1 MNKHVKRMQSA
12 AICAALLWSAGAY
25 PLAEGVKPLL
35 TSITAYAEDGT
46 LANGLHYRIN
56 DGAAIIDGYTG
67 SEASIEIP
75 SKIYGY
81 SVTEI
86 GDGAFSDCASLTSVT
101 IPYSVTRIGGSAFS
115 DCTSLTSIHI
125 PDSVFSIGGRAF
137 FGCTSLTSITIP
149 EDVTRIDDYAFK
161 SCTSLTSITIP
172 EGVTYIGWDA
182 FSGCTSLTSITIPEG
197 VTSIDNYAFSDCT
210 SLTSITIPESVTSI
224 GESAFESCT
233 SLTSIHIPEGVTSI
247 GGWAFRGTPWL
258 SQKQTEDP
266 LVIVNG
272 ILIDGSTCSGDV
284 VIPEGVTSIGE
295 SAFKLCTGLTTI
307 IIPEGVTSIGNSAFS
322 DCTSLTSITIPEGVT
337 SIDNY
342 AFSDCTS
349 LTSIHIPEGVTSI
362 GEYAFSHC
370 TSLTSITIHGNVK
383 SIDNVTFRGCTNLTS
398 ITIPDSVTSIEYR
411 AFWGCTSLTSITIP
425 KDVTSIG
432 ESAFESCT
440 SLTSI
445 TIPESVTSIG
455 ACAFKGTAW
464 LSQKQREDPLVIVNG
479 ILIDGTASLGN
490 IVVPDDVTSIGDKA
504 FQGCTSIT
512 SIYIPDSVISI
523 GLSAFDG
530 CSDLKLITILNSKC
544 IIYDFFD
551 TYSTL
556 SDSAVIMG
564 YQNSTAQ
571 KYAEKNNRAFE
582 PMAQGNAVGDEA
594 AGAQIWGCTMTLG
607 EQLTLNYQVHL
618 TAETASDANAYML
631 FILPDGSIQRVPV
644 ADAKIN
650 ADDLYVF
657 PCSFPARMMNQQ
669 IYARLVTS
677 DANSDFHS
685 YSGAKYLETV
695 AADSSNEAAQELA
708 QKTLDYGTY
717 AEAYFDKNAATVPE
731 DNEMRNTTISA
742 KPMRI
747 DGDLPEG
754 IAYYGMSLLLRDQ
767 VAVRLYFDVDD
778 SVHASAYGLT
788 HKEGTY
794 YYLDTPVSA
803 ENLLNEQTVNIG
815 SASITFSSM
824 SYASLACSSSSD
836 EKLQATMK
844 SLYLYAKAAQE
855 YQEYLDPFPQGSS
868 WKVKAGWSFVVELYP
883 SSEGYMNATEGYVIT
898 ILGTY
903 NGSSCEVAVTDGHSA
918 VVKCGKI
925 INLSVEDK
933 EFLTRLEE

>member
-67 SEASIEIP
+67 SEKSLEIP
-75 SKIYGY
+75 SEIDGY
-81 SVTEI
+81 PVTQI
-86 GDGAFSDCASLTSVT
+86 GW
-101 IPYSVTRIGGSAFS
+101 SAFS
-115 DCTSLTSIHI
+115 GCTSLTSITI
-125 PDSVFSIGGRAF
+125 PYGVVSIGWKAF

-149 EDVTRIDDYAFK
+149 E
-161 SCTSLTSITIP
+161 
-172 EGVTYIGWDA
+172 
-182 FSGCTSLTSITIPEG
+182 
-197 VTSIDNYAFSDCT
+197 
-210 SLTSITIPESVTSI
+210 
-224 GESAFESCT
+224 
-233 SLTSIHIPEGVTSI
+233 
-247 GGWAFRGTPWL
+247 
-258 SQKQTEDP
+258 
-266 LVIVNG
+266 
-272 ILIDGSTCSGDV
+272 
-284 VIPEGVTSIGE
+284 
-295 SAFKLCTGLTTI
+295 
-307 IIPEGVTSIGNSAFS
+307 
-322 DCTSLTSITIPEGVT
+322 
-337 SIDNY
+337 
-342 AFSDCTS
+342 
-349 LTSIHIPEGVTSI
+349 
-362 GEYAFSHC
+362 
-370 TSLTSITIHGNVK
+370 
-383 SIDNVTFRGCTNLTS
+383 
-398 ITIPDSVTSIEYR
+398 
-411 AFWGCTSLTSITIP
+411 
-425 KDVTSIG
+425 DVTSIG

-445 TIPESVTSIG
+445 TIPESVTYLG
-455 ACAFKGTAW
+455 WKAFSGC
-464 LSQKQREDPLVIVNG
+464 
-479 ILIDGTASLGN
+479 ASLTSVTIPGS
-490 IVVPDDVTSIGDKA
+490 VTSIGIRT
-504 FQGCTSIT
+504 FSGCTSLT
-512 SIYIPDSVISI
+512 SITIPGSVTSIGSSAFSDCTSLTSITIPDSVTRIDSYAFSGCT
-523 GLSAFDG
+523 GLE
-530 CSDLKLITILNSKC
+530 LITILNPAC
-544 IIYDFFD
+544 EIYDD
-551 TYSTL
+551 NTTL

-571 KYAEKNNRAFE
+571 KYAEENNRAFE
-582 PMAQGNAVGDEA
+582 LITQGDEA

-677 DANSDFHS
+677 DANSDFHG

-717 AEAYFDKNAATVPE
+717 AEAYFDKNAAAVPE

-742 KPMRI
+742 KPVRI

-868 WKVKAGWSFVVELYP
+868 REAAG
-883 SSEGYMNATEGYVIT
+883 
-898 ILGTY
+898 
-903 NGSSCEVAVTDGHSA
+903 
-918 VVKCGKI
+918 K
-925 INLSVEDK
+925 
-933 EFLTRLEE
+933 

>member
-35 TSITAYAEDGT
+35 TSITAYAQDGT

-67 SEASIEIP
+67 SEKSLEIP
-75 SKIYGY
+75 SEIDGY
-81 SVTEI
+81 PVTQI
-86 GDGAFSDCASLTSVT
+86 GW
-101 IPYSVTRIGGSAFS
+101 SAFS
-115 DCTSLTSIHI
+115 GCTSLTSITI
-125 PDSVFSIGGRAF
+125 PYGVVSIGWKAF

-149 EDVTRIDDYAFK
+149 E
-161 SCTSLTSITIP
+161 
-172 EGVTYIGWDA
+172 
-182 FSGCTSLTSITIPEG
+182 
-197 VTSIDNYAFSDCT
+197 
-210 SLTSITIPESVTSI
+210 
-224 GESAFESCT
+224 
-233 SLTSIHIPEGVTSI
+233 
-247 GGWAFRGTPWL
+247 
-258 SQKQTEDP
+258 
-266 LVIVNG
+266 
-272 ILIDGSTCSGDV
+272 
-284 VIPEGVTSIGE
+284 
-295 SAFKLCTGLTTI
+295 
-307 IIPEGVTSIGNSAFS
+307 
-322 DCTSLTSITIPEGVT
+322 
-337 SIDNY
+337 
-342 AFSDCTS
+342 
-349 LTSIHIPEGVTSI
+349 
-362 GEYAFSHC
+362 
-370 TSLTSITIHGNVK
+370 
-383 SIDNVTFRGCTNLTS
+383 
-398 ITIPDSVTSIEYR
+398 
-411 AFWGCTSLTSITIP
+411 
-425 KDVTSIG
+425 DVTSIG

-445 TIPESVTSIG
+445 TIPESVTYLG
-455 ACAFKGTAW
+455 WKAFSGC
-464 LSQKQREDPLVIVNG
+464 
-479 ILIDGTASLGN
+479 ASLTSVTIPGS
-490 IVVPDDVTSIGDKA
+490 VTSIGIRT
-504 FQGCTSIT
+504 FSGCTSLT
-512 SIYIPDSVISI
+512 SITIPGSVTSIGSSAFSDCTSLTSITIPDSVTRIDSYAFSGCT
-523 GLSAFDG
+523 GLE
-530 CSDLKLITILNSKC
+530 LITILNPAC
-544 IIYDFFD
+544 EIYDD
-551 TYSTL
+551 NTTL

-571 KYAEKNNRAFE
+571 KYAEENNRAFE
-582 PMAQGNAVGDEA
+582 LITQGDEA

-677 DANSDFHS
+677 DANSDFHG

-717 AEAYFDKNAATVPE
+717 AEAYFDKNAAAVPE

-742 KPMRI
+742 KPVQI

-855 YQEYLDPFPQGSS
+855 YQEYLDPFPQGSA
-868 WKVKAGWSFVVELYP
+868 WRVKAGCSFVVELYP

-903 NGSSCEVAVTDGHSA
+903 NGSSCEVAVSERFGAA
-918 VVKCGKI
+918 VKYGRI

-933 EFLTRLEE
+933 EFLTRLD

>member
-67 SEASIEIP
+67 SEKSLEIP
-75 SKIYGY
+75 SEIDGY
-81 SVTEI
+81 PVTQI
-86 GDGAFSDCASLTSVT
+86 GW
-101 IPYSVTRIGGSAFS
+101 SAFS
-115 DCTSLTSIHI
+115 GCTSLTSITI
-125 PDSVFSIGGRAF
+125 PYGVVSIGWKAF

-149 EDVTRIDDYAFK
+149 E
-161 SCTSLTSITIP
+161 
-172 EGVTYIGWDA
+172 
-182 FSGCTSLTSITIPEG
+182 
-197 VTSIDNYAFSDCT
+197 
-210 SLTSITIPESVTSI
+210 
-224 GESAFESCT
+224 
-233 SLTSIHIPEGVTSI
+233 
-247 GGWAFRGTPWL
+247 
-258 SQKQTEDP
+258 
-266 LVIVNG
+266 
-272 ILIDGSTCSGDV
+272 
-284 VIPEGVTSIGE
+284 
-295 SAFKLCTGLTTI
+295 
-307 IIPEGVTSIGNSAFS
+307 
-322 DCTSLTSITIPEGVT
+322 
-337 SIDNY
+337 
-342 AFSDCTS
+342 
-349 LTSIHIPEGVTSI
+349 
-362 GEYAFSHC
+362 
-370 TSLTSITIHGNVK
+370 
-383 SIDNVTFRGCTNLTS
+383 
-398 ITIPDSVTSIEYR
+398 
-411 AFWGCTSLTSITIP
+411 
-425 KDVTSIG
+425 DVTSIG

-445 TIPESVTSIG
+445 TIPESVTYLG
-455 ACAFKGTAW
+455 WKAFSGC
-464 LSQKQREDPLVIVNG
+464 
-479 ILIDGTASLGN
+479 ASLTSVTIPGS
-490 IVVPDDVTSIGDKA
+490 VTSIGSSA
-504 FQGCTSIT
+504 FSDCTSLTSIT
-512 SIYIPDSVISI
+512 IPDSVTRIDSYAFSGCT
-523 GLSAFDG
+523 GLE
-530 CSDLKLITILNSKC
+530 LITILNPAC
-544 IIYDFFD
+544 EIYDD
-551 TYSTL
+551 NTTL

-571 KYAEKNNRAFE
+571 KYAEENNRAFE
-582 PMAQGNAVGDEA
+582 LITQGDEA

-677 DANSDFHS
+677 DANSDFHG

-717 AEAYFDKNAATVPE
+717 AEAYFDKNAAAVPE

-742 KPMRI
+742 KPVRI

-855 YQEYLDPFPQGSS
+855 YQEYLDPFPQGSA
-868 WKVKAGWSFVVELYP
+868 WRVKAGCSFVVELYP

-903 NGSSCEVAVTDGHSA
+903 NGSSCEVAVSERFGAA
-918 VVKCGKI
+918 VKYGRI

>member
-67 SEASIEIP
+67 SEKSLEIP
-75 SKIYGY
+75 SEIDGY
-81 SVTEI
+81 PVTQI
-86 GDGAFSDCASLTSVT
+86 GW
-101 IPYSVTRIGGSAFS
+101 SAFS
-115 DCTSLTSIHI
+115 GCTSLTSITI
-125 PDSVFSIGGRAF
+125 PYGVVSIGWKAF

-149 EDVTRIDDYAFK
+149 E
-161 SCTSLTSITIP
+161 
-172 EGVTYIGWDA
+172 
-182 FSGCTSLTSITIPEG
+182 
-197 VTSIDNYAFSDCT
+197 
-210 SLTSITIPESVTSI
+210 
-224 GESAFESCT
+224 
-233 SLTSIHIPEGVTSI
+233 
-247 GGWAFRGTPWL
+247 
-258 SQKQTEDP
+258 
-266 LVIVNG
+266 
-272 ILIDGSTCSGDV
+272 
-284 VIPEGVTSIGE
+284 
-295 SAFKLCTGLTTI
+295 
-307 IIPEGVTSIGNSAFS
+307 
-322 DCTSLTSITIPEGVT
+322 
-337 SIDNY
+337 
-342 AFSDCTS
+342 
-349 LTSIHIPEGVTSI
+349 
-362 GEYAFSHC
+362 
-370 TSLTSITIHGNVK
+370 
-383 SIDNVTFRGCTNLTS
+383 
-398 ITIPDSVTSIEYR
+398 
-411 AFWGCTSLTSITIP
+411 
-425 KDVTSIG
+425 DVTSIG

-445 TIPESVTSIG
+445 TIPESVTYLG
-455 ACAFKGTAW
+455 WKAFSGC
-464 LSQKQREDPLVIVNG
+464 
-479 ILIDGTASLGN
+479 ASLTSVTIPGS
-490 IVVPDDVTSIGDKA
+490 VTSIGIRT
-504 FQGCTSIT
+504 FSGCTSLT
-512 SIYIPDSVISI
+512 SITIPGSVTSIGSSAFSDCTSLTSITIPDSVTRIDSY
-523 GLSAFDG
+523 AFSG
-530 CSDLKLITILNSKC
+530 CTGLKLITILNPAC
-544 IIYDFFD
+544 EIYDD
-551 TYSTL
+551 NTTL

-571 KYAEKNNRAFE
+571 KYAEENNRAFE
-582 PMAQGNAVGDEA
+582 LITQGDEA

-677 DANSDFHS
+677 DANSDFHG

-717 AEAYFDKNAATVPE
+717 AEAYFDKNAAAVPE

-742 KPMRI
+742 KPVRI

-794 YYLDTPVSA
+794 HYLDTPVSA

-855 YQEYLDPFPQGSS
+855 YQEYLDPFPQGSI
-868 WKVKAGWSFVVELYP
+868 WEVKAGWSFVVELYP

-903 NGSSCEVAVTDGHSA
+903 NGSSCEVAVSERFGAA
-918 VVKCGKI
+918 VKYGRI

>member
-67 SEASIEIP
+67 SEKSLEIP
-75 SKIYGY
+75 SEIDGY
-81 SVTEI
+81 PVTQI
-86 GDGAFSDCASLTSVT
+86 GW
-101 IPYSVTRIGGSAFS
+101 SAFS
-115 DCTSLTSIHI
+115 GCTSLTSITI
-125 PDSVFSIGGRAF
+125 PYGVVSIGWKAF

-149 EDVTRIDDYAFK
+149 E
-161 SCTSLTSITIP
+161 
-172 EGVTYIGWDA
+172 
-182 FSGCTSLTSITIPEG
+182 
-197 VTSIDNYAFSDCT
+197 
-210 SLTSITIPESVTSI
+210 
-224 GESAFESCT
+224 
-233 SLTSIHIPEGVTSI
+233 
-247 GGWAFRGTPWL
+247 
-258 SQKQTEDP
+258 
-266 LVIVNG
+266 
-272 ILIDGSTCSGDV
+272 
-284 VIPEGVTSIGE
+284 
-295 SAFKLCTGLTTI
+295 
-307 IIPEGVTSIGNSAFS
+307 
-322 DCTSLTSITIPEGVT
+322 
-337 SIDNY
+337 
-342 AFSDCTS
+342 
-349 LTSIHIPEGVTSI
+349 
-362 GEYAFSHC
+362 
-370 TSLTSITIHGNVK
+370 
-383 SIDNVTFRGCTNLTS
+383 
-398 ITIPDSVTSIEYR
+398 
-411 AFWGCTSLTSITIP
+411 
-425 KDVTSIG
+425 DVTSIG

-445 TIPESVTSIG
+445 TIPESVTYLG
-455 ACAFKGTAW
+455 WKAFSGC
-464 LSQKQREDPLVIVNG
+464 
-479 ILIDGTASLGN
+479 ASLTSVTIPGS
-490 IVVPDDVTSIGDKA
+490 VTSIGIRT
-504 FQGCTSIT
+504 FSGCTSLT
-512 SIYIPDSVISI
+512 SITIPGSVTSIGSSAFSDCTSLTSITIPDSVTRIDSYAFSGCT
-523 GLSAFDG
+523 GLE
-530 CSDLKLITILNSKC
+530 LITILNPAC
-544 IIYDFFD
+544 EIYDD
-551 TYSTL
+551 NTTL

-571 KYAEKNNRAFE
+571 KYAEENNRAFE
-582 PMAQGNAVGDEA
+582 LITQGDEA

-677 DANSDFHS
+677 DANSDFHG

-717 AEAYFDKNAATVPE
+717 AEAYFDKNAAAVPE

-742 KPMRI
+742 KPVRI

-855 YQEYLDPFPQGSS
+855 YQEYLDPFPQGSA
-868 WKVKAGWSFVVELYP
+868 WRVKAGCSFVVELYP

-903 NGSSCEVAVTDGHSA
+903 NGSSCEVAVSERFGAA
-918 VVKCGKI
+918 VTYGRI

>member
-56 DGAAIIDGYTG
+56 DSAAIIDGYTG
-67 SEASIEIP
+67 SEKSLEIP
-75 SKIYGY
+75 SEIDGY
-81 SVTEI
+81 PVTQI
-86 GDGAFSDCASLTSVT
+86 GW
-101 IPYSVTRIGGSAFS
+101 SAFS
-115 DCTSLTSIHI
+115 GCTSLTSITI
-125 PDSVFSIGGRAF
+125 PYGVVSIGWKAF

-149 EDVTRIDDYAFK
+149 E
-161 SCTSLTSITIP
+161 
-172 EGVTYIGWDA
+172 
-182 FSGCTSLTSITIPEG
+182 
-197 VTSIDNYAFSDCT
+197 
-210 SLTSITIPESVTSI
+210 
-224 GESAFESCT
+224 
-233 SLTSIHIPEGVTSI
+233 
-247 GGWAFRGTPWL
+247 
-258 SQKQTEDP
+258 
-266 LVIVNG
+266 
-272 ILIDGSTCSGDV
+272 
-284 VIPEGVTSIGE
+284 
-295 SAFKLCTGLTTI
+295 
-307 IIPEGVTSIGNSAFS
+307 
-322 DCTSLTSITIPEGVT
+322 
-337 SIDNY
+337 
-342 AFSDCTS
+342 
-349 LTSIHIPEGVTSI
+349 
-362 GEYAFSHC
+362 
-370 TSLTSITIHGNVK
+370 
-383 SIDNVTFRGCTNLTS
+383 
-398 ITIPDSVTSIEYR
+398 
-411 AFWGCTSLTSITIP
+411 
-425 KDVTSIG
+425 DVTSIG

-445 TIPESVTSIG
+445 TIPESVTYLG
-455 ACAFKGTAW
+455 WKAFSGC
-464 LSQKQREDPLVIVNG
+464 
-479 ILIDGTASLGN
+479 ASLTSVTIPGS
-490 IVVPDDVTSIGDKA
+490 VTSIGIRT
-504 FQGCTSIT
+504 FSGCTSLT
-512 SIYIPDSVISI
+512 SITIPGSVTSIGSSAFSDCTSLTSITIPDSVTRIDSYAFSGCT
-523 GLSAFDG
+523 GLE
-530 CSDLKLITILNSKC
+530 LITILNPAC
-544 IIYDFFD
+544 EIYDD
-551 TYSTL
+551 NTTL

-571 KYAEKNNRAFE
+571 KYAEENNRAFE
-582 PMAQGNAVGDEA
+582 LITQGDEA

-657 PCSFPARMMNQQ
+657 PCSFPVRMMNQQ

-677 DANSDFHS
+677 DANSDFHG

-742 KPMRI
+742 KPVRI

-855 YQEYLDPFPQGSS
+855 YQAYLDPFPQGSS

-883 SSEGYMNATEGYVIT
+883 SSEGYMNATEGYVFT

-903 NGSSCEVAVTDGHSA
+903 NGSSCEVAVSERFGAA
-918 VVKCGKI
+918 VKYGKI

-933 EFLTRLEE
+933 EFLTRLD

>member
-56 DGAAIIDGYTG
+56 DSAAIIDGYTG
-67 SEASIEIP
+67 SEKSLEIP
-75 SKIYGY
+75 SEIDGY
-81 SVTEI
+81 PVTQI
-86 GDGAFSDCASLTSVT
+86 GW
-101 IPYSVTRIGGSAFS
+101 SAFS
-115 DCTSLTSIHI
+115 GCTSLTSITI
-125 PDSVFSIGGRAF
+125 PYGVVSIGWKAF

-149 EDVTRIDDYAFK
+149 E
-161 SCTSLTSITIP
+161 
-172 EGVTYIGWDA
+172 
-182 FSGCTSLTSITIPEG
+182 
-197 VTSIDNYAFSDCT
+197 
-210 SLTSITIPESVTSI
+210 
-224 GESAFESCT
+224 
-233 SLTSIHIPEGVTSI
+233 
-247 GGWAFRGTPWL
+247 
-258 SQKQTEDP
+258 
-266 LVIVNG
+266 
-272 ILIDGSTCSGDV
+272 
-284 VIPEGVTSIGE
+284 
-295 SAFKLCTGLTTI
+295 
-307 IIPEGVTSIGNSAFS
+307 
-322 DCTSLTSITIPEGVT
+322 
-337 SIDNY
+337 
-342 AFSDCTS
+342 
-349 LTSIHIPEGVTSI
+349 
-362 GEYAFSHC
+362 
-370 TSLTSITIHGNVK
+370 
-383 SIDNVTFRGCTNLTS
+383 
-398 ITIPDSVTSIEYR
+398 
-411 AFWGCTSLTSITIP
+411 
-425 KDVTSIG
+425 DVTSIG

-445 TIPESVTSIG
+445 TIPESVTYLG
-455 ACAFKGTAW
+455 WKAFSGC
-464 LSQKQREDPLVIVNG
+464 
-479 ILIDGTASLGN
+479 ASLTSVTIPGS
-490 IVVPDDVTSIGDKA
+490 VTSIGIRT
-504 FQGCTSIT
+504 FSGCTSLT
-512 SIYIPDSVISI
+512 SITIPGSVTSIGSSAFSDCTSLTSITIPDSVTRIDSYAFSGCT
-523 GLSAFDG
+523 GLE
-530 CSDLKLITILNSKC
+530 LITILNPAC
-544 IIYDFFD
+544 EIYDD
-551 TYSTL
+551 NTTL

-571 KYAEKNNRAFE
+571 KYAEENNRAFE
-582 PMAQGNAVGDEA
+582 LITQGDEA

-657 PCSFPARMMNQQ
+657 PCSFPVRMMNQQ

-717 AEAYFDKNAATVPE
+717 AEAYFDKNAAAVPE

-742 KPMRI
+742 KPVRI

-855 YQEYLDPFPQGSS
+855 YQEYLDPFPQGSI

-883 SSEGYMNATEGYVIT
+883 SSEGYMNATEGYVFT

-918 VVKCGKI
+918 VVKYGRI

>member
-67 SEASIEIP
+67 SEKSLEIP
-75 SKIYGY
+75 SEIDGY
-81 SVTEI
+81 PVTQI
-86 GDGAFSDCASLTSVT
+86 GW
-101 IPYSVTRIGGSAFS
+101 SAFS
-115 DCTSLTSIHI
+115 GCTSLTSFTI
-125 PDSVFSIGGRAF
+125 PYGVVSIGWKAF

-149 EDVTRIDDYAFK
+149 E
-161 SCTSLTSITIP
+161 
-172 EGVTYIGWDA
+172 
-182 FSGCTSLTSITIPEG
+182 
-197 VTSIDNYAFSDCT
+197 
-210 SLTSITIPESVTSI
+210 
-224 GESAFESCT
+224 
-233 SLTSIHIPEGVTSI
+233 
-247 GGWAFRGTPWL
+247 
-258 SQKQTEDP
+258 
-266 LVIVNG
+266 
-272 ILIDGSTCSGDV
+272 
-284 VIPEGVTSIGE
+284 
-295 SAFKLCTGLTTI
+295 
-307 IIPEGVTSIGNSAFS
+307 
-322 DCTSLTSITIPEGVT
+322 
-337 SIDNY
+337 
-342 AFSDCTS
+342 
-349 LTSIHIPEGVTSI
+349 
-362 GEYAFSHC
+362 
-370 TSLTSITIHGNVK
+370 
-383 SIDNVTFRGCTNLTS
+383 
-398 ITIPDSVTSIEYR
+398 
-411 AFWGCTSLTSITIP
+411 
-425 KDVTSIG
+425 DVTSIG

-445 TIPESVTSIG
+445 TIPESVTYLG
-455 ACAFKGTAW
+455 WKAFSGC
-464 LSQKQREDPLVIVNG
+464 
-479 ILIDGTASLGN
+479 ASLTSVTIPGS
-490 IVVPDDVTSIGDKA
+490 VTSIGSSA
-504 FQGCTSIT
+504 FSDCTSLTSIT
-512 SIYIPDSVISI
+512 IPDSVTRIDSYAFSGCT
-523 GLSAFDG
+523 GLE
-530 CSDLKLITILNSKC
+530 LITILNPAC
-544 IIYDFFD
+544 EIYDD
-551 TYSTL
+551 NTTL

-571 KYAEKNNRAFE
+571 KYAEENNRAFE
-582 PMAQGNAVGDEA
+582 LITQGDEA

-677 DANSDFHS
+677 DANSDFHG

-717 AEAYFDKNAATVPE
+717 AEAYFDKNAAAVPE

-742 KPMRI
+742 KPVRI

-855 YQEYLDPFPQGSS
+855 YQEYLDPFPQGSA
-868 WKVKAGWSFVVELYP
+868 WRVKAGCSFVVELYP

-903 NGSSCEVAVTDGHSA
+903 NGSSCEVAVSERFGAA
-918 VVKCGKI
+918 VKYGRI

>member
-67 SEASIEIP
+67 SEKSLEIP
-75 SKIYGY
+75 SEIDGY
-81 SVTEI
+81 PVTQI
-86 GDGAFSDCASLTSVT
+86 GW
-101 IPYSVTRIGGSAFS
+101 SAFS
-115 DCTSLTSIHI
+115 GCTSLTSITI
-125 PDSVFSIGGRAF
+125 PYGVVSIGWKAF

-149 EDVTRIDDYAFK
+149 E
-161 SCTSLTSITIP
+161 
-172 EGVTYIGWDA
+172 
-182 FSGCTSLTSITIPEG
+182 
-197 VTSIDNYAFSDCT
+197 
-210 SLTSITIPESVTSI
+210 
-224 GESAFESCT
+224 
-233 SLTSIHIPEGVTSI
+233 
-247 GGWAFRGTPWL
+247 
-258 SQKQTEDP
+258 
-266 LVIVNG
+266 
-272 ILIDGSTCSGDV
+272 
-284 VIPEGVTSIGE
+284 
-295 SAFKLCTGLTTI
+295 
-307 IIPEGVTSIGNSAFS
+307 
-322 DCTSLTSITIPEGVT
+322 
-337 SIDNY
+337 
-342 AFSDCTS
+342 
-349 LTSIHIPEGVTSI
+349 
-362 GEYAFSHC
+362 
-370 TSLTSITIHGNVK
+370 
-383 SIDNVTFRGCTNLTS
+383 
-398 ITIPDSVTSIEYR
+398 
-411 AFWGCTSLTSITIP
+411 
-425 KDVTSIG
+425 DVTSIG

-445 TIPESVTSIG
+445 TIPESVTYLG
-455 ACAFKGTAW
+455 WKAFSGC
-464 LSQKQREDPLVIVNG
+464 
-479 ILIDGTASLGN
+479 ASLTSVTIPGS
-490 IVVPDDVTSIGDKA
+490 VTSIGIRT
-504 FQGCTSIT
+504 FSGCTSLT
-512 SIYIPDSVISI
+512 SITIPGSVTSIGSSAFSDCTSLTSITIPDSVTRIDSYAFSGCT
-523 GLSAFDG
+523 GLE
-530 CSDLKLITILNSKC
+530 LIAILNPAC
-544 IIYDFFD
+544 EIYDD
-551 TYSTL
+551 NTTL

-571 KYAEKNNRAFE
+571 KYAEENNRAFE
-582 PMAQGNAVGDEA
+582 LITQGDEA

-677 DANSDFHS
+677 DANSDFHG

-717 AEAYFDKNAATVPE
+717 AEAYFDKNAAAVPE

-742 KPMRI
+742 KPVRI

-754 IAYYGMSLLLRDQ
+754 IAYYGMSLLLLDQ

-855 YQEYLDPFPQGSS
+855 YQEYLDPFPQGSA
-868 WKVKAGWSFVVELYP
+868 WRVKAGCSFVVELYP

-903 NGSSCEVAVTDGHSA
+903 NGSSCEVAVSERFGAA
-918 VVKCGKI
+918 VKYGRI

>member
-67 SEASIEIP
+67 SEKSLEIP
-75 SKIYGY
+75 SEIDGY
-81 SVTEI
+81 PVTQI
-86 GDGAFSDCASLTSVT
+86 GW
-101 IPYSVTRIGGSAFS
+101 SAFS
-115 DCTSLTSIHI
+115 GCTSLTSITI
-125 PDSVFSIGGRAF
+125 PYGVVSIGWKAF

-149 EDVTRIDDYAFK
+149 E
-161 SCTSLTSITIP
+161 
-172 EGVTYIGWDA
+172 
-182 FSGCTSLTSITIPEG
+182 
-197 VTSIDNYAFSDCT
+197 
-210 SLTSITIPESVTSI
+210 
-224 GESAFESCT
+224 
-233 SLTSIHIPEGVTSI
+233 
-247 GGWAFRGTPWL
+247 
-258 SQKQTEDP
+258 
-266 LVIVNG
+266 
-272 ILIDGSTCSGDV
+272 
-284 VIPEGVTSIGE
+284 
-295 SAFKLCTGLTTI
+295 
-307 IIPEGVTSIGNSAFS
+307 
-322 DCTSLTSITIPEGVT
+322 
-337 SIDNY
+337 
-342 AFSDCTS
+342 
-349 LTSIHIPEGVTSI
+349 
-362 GEYAFSHC
+362 
-370 TSLTSITIHGNVK
+370 
-383 SIDNVTFRGCTNLTS
+383 
-398 ITIPDSVTSIEYR
+398 
-411 AFWGCTSLTSITIP
+411 
-425 KDVTSIG
+425 DVTSIG

-445 TIPESVTSIG
+445 TIPESVTYLG
-455 ACAFKGTAW
+455 WKAFSGC
-464 LSQKQREDPLVIVNG
+464 
-479 ILIDGTASLGN
+479 ASLTSVTIPGS
-490 IVVPDDVTSIGDKA
+490 VTSIGIRT
-504 FQGCTSIT
+504 FSGCTSLT
-512 SIYIPDSVISI
+512 SITIPGSVTSIGSSAFSDCTSLTSITIPDSVTRIDSYAFSGCT
-523 GLSAFDG
+523 GLE
-530 CSDLKLITILNSKC
+530 LITILNPAC
-544 IIYDFFD
+544 EIYDD
-551 TYSTL
+551 NTTL

-571 KYAEKNNRAFE
+571 KYAEENNRAFE
-582 PMAQGNAVGDEA
+582 LITQGDEA

-677 DANSDFHS
+677 DANSDFHG

-717 AEAYFDKNAATVPE
+717 AEAYFDKNAAAVPE

-742 KPMRI
+742 KPVQI

-794 YYLDTPVSA
+794 HYLDTPVSA

-855 YQEYLDPFPQGSS
+855 YQEYLDPFPQGSI
-868 WKVKAGWSFVVELYP
+868 WEVKAGWSFVVELYP

-903 NGSSCEVAVTDGHSA
+903 NGSSCEVAVSERFGAA
-918 VVKCGKI
+918 VKYGRI